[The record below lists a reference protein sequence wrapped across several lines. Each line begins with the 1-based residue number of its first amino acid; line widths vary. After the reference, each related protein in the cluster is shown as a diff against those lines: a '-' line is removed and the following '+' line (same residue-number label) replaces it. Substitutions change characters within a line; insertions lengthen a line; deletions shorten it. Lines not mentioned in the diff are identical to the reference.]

1 MAKRL
6 LQAFVISILLG
17 ILGMHALSLPGLSPE
32 GTHADHSQQFD
43 QAVAGAA
50 LGVEPSQDPPA
61 TESGGGARTLVVL
74 CCGAMLGVALGVAW
88 LLARRRSQTV
98 ADPRPLRMLQQVGL
112 GHTTRHGQGPP
123 YVWTFSVI
131 RC

>member
-17 ILGMHALSLPGLSPE
+17 ILGMHALSLPGLPPE
-32 GTHADHSQQFD
+32 GSHADHSQHLD

-61 TESGGGARTLVVL
+61 TESGGGARTLVAL
-74 CCGAMLGVALGVAW
+74 CCGAMLGVALGLVW
-88 LLARRRSQTV
+88 LLARRRSRAV
-98 ADPRPLRMLQQVGL
+98 ADPRPLRMLQQLGVGQR
-112 GHTTRHGQGPP
+112 TRHGQGPP
-123 YVWTFSVI
+123 YLWTFSVI